1 MKNMGRH
8 GKQQQEMV
16 KEMISAGVNWMRV
29 CLHWEIKSRRI
40 RREMEDKL
48 LKKNHEQCNK
58 MKVKIPV
65 KIEILPVY

>member
-1 MKNMGRH
+1 
-8 GKQQQEMV
+8 
-16 KEMISAGVNWMRV
+16 
-29 CLHWEIKSRRI
+29 
-40 RREMEDKL
+40 MEDKL